1 MLFLSNLP
9 LCHGADCLTCTAET
23 GALLVLSLPEL
34 VMTLK
39 LLLRPPHPPQ
49 GALIL
54 VQNKIYLRQLSG
66 LQHSTRSAVQGL

>member
-9 LCHGADCLTCTAET
+9 QCHGADCLTCTAET

-39 LLLRPPHPPQ
+39 LLLRPPHSPQ

-54 VQNKIYLRQLSG
+54 VQNKIYMRQLSG
-66 LQHSTRSAVQGL
+66 LQHSTLASLRML